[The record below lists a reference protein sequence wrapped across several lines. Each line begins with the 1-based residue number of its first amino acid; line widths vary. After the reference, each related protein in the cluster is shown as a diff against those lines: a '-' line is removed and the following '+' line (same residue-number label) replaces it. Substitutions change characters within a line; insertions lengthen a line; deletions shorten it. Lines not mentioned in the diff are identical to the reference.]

1 MTQPHPG
8 QPQPPETA
16 KDEDAIAF
24 AQGLFQLA
32 RNGGTTMLRPL
43 LAAGVP
49 VDIRT
54 SDGDSLLMLA
64 SINGHSET
72 VRLLLEQGASPDLCN
87 QHRRT
92 ALMQAAMANHAE
104 VVRQLLQAGANP
116 QALDADGKSAL
127 ELAQAAAAQDSIS
140 LLER

>member
-92 ALMQAAMANHAE
+92 ALMQA
-104 VVRQLLQAGANP
+104 GANP